1 MDPGHGRCAHR
12 VALHCRGR
20 RHHRQSKRDAARAQ
34 TLVAQSRQLVAEVSS
49 IKDTQPDLAS
59 QLLVEAYR
67 LSPTTEAAGAL
78 IESNALPR
86 VIHGR
91 GTARAAAYTTASLS
105 G

>member
-1 MDPGHGRCAHR
+1 M
-12 VALHCRGR
+12 
-20 RHHRQSKRDAARAQ
+20 
-34 TLVAQSRQLVAEVSS
+34 
-49 IKDTQPDLAS
+49 
-59 QLLVEAYR
+59 EAYR